1 MFRVSRVLW
10 LFLLVSSSAQAQE
23 AVVAPPAPAGPVG
36 PAPAAPA
43 PVAPTAAP
51 VQVPGAALP
60 PEAPLPGRSTVGGDE
75 MLRQGSE
82 YRQQIQAIVFQIQ
95 GQAEQAKRDKD
106 VIRLNCLLDK
116 LTQVKVNGTMLDQS
130 LQELQQAVVR
140 HDEGT
145 ALHEYT
151 RVTIINQ
158 KAQVLRTE
166 ADACVGSETNYVGPT
181 KVYVE
186 TPPGISDNP
195 DQPAPVAPIDP
206 GTTRPP
212 VASPYQ

>member
-1 MFRVSRVLW
+1 MFRASRVLW
-10 LFLLVSSSAQAQE
+10 LFLLFSPSVQAQE
-23 AVVAPPAPAGPVG
+23 PVVAPPPPQG
-36 PAPAAPA
+36 PAVPAPVLPPAAAPA
-43 PVAPTAAP
+43 PAP
-51 VQVPGAALP
+51 LP
-60 PEAPLPGRSTVGGDE
+60 PEAGLLPSRTTISGDE
-75 MLRQGSE
+75 MLRQGNE
-82 YRQQIQAIVFQIQ
+82 YRQQIQAIVFQVQ
-95 GQAEQAKRDKD
+95 GQVEQAKRDKD
-106 VIRLNCLLDK
+106 VIRLTCLLDK

-130 LQELQQAVVR
+130 LQELQQAVMR
-140 HDEGT
+140 HDEGA

-195 DQPAPVAPIDP
+195 DQPPPAAPTDP
-206 GTTRPP
+206 GTVRPP